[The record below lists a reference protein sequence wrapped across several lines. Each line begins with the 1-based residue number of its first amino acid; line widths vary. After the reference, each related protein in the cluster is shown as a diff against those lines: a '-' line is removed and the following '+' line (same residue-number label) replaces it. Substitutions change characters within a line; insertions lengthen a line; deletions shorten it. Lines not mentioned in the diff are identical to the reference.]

1 MTLSAN
7 AQKLEGATSIGYIWP
22 ADDMDETLSDDEDE
36 RELLD
41 PYEHPDNKRLL
52 QLGRDLDA
60 DVADTD
66 STCSTLSRAS
76 SSSASSMSLAS
87 STGIPVGVASAADF
101 SVEARL
107 TLERNISENHSVT
120 DTILELKTLMLSS
133 NVGISGPGGG
143 REAVVACLMG
153 LVEVDK
159 SPREIKDK
167 SEQVW
172 TQWGGI
178 LAGLNAPPVDSIL
191 EVQVCHTSDIHAQR
205 LTMCSP
211 ALLHTK
217 PSIRTLL
224 PLLP

>member
-1 MTLSAN
+1 MSCLSDALCFCSAD
-7 AQKLEGATSIGYIWP
+7 AQKLDGPTSIGYIWP

-52 QLGRDLDA
+52 QLGRDLDD
-60 DVADTD
+60 DVSDTE

-76 SSSASSMSLAS
+76 SSHASTVSLAS

-107 TLERNISENHSVT
+107 TLERNVSENHSVS

-143 REAVVACLMG
+143 REAVVAFLMS
-153 LVEVDK
+153 LIDATKAAKEVK
-159 SPREIKDK
+159 VK

-172 TQWGGI
+172 SKWGGI

-191 EVQVCHTSDIHAQR
+191 EVQVRR
-205 LTMCSP
+205 LTSFVWV
-211 ALLHTK
+211 K
-217 PSIRTLL
+217 PTNDI
-224 PLLP
+224 

>member
-1 MTLSAN
+1 VSCLSDALCFCSAD
-7 AQKLEGATSIGYIWP
+7 AQKLDGPTSIGYIWP

-52 QLGRDLDA
+52 QLGRDLDD
-60 DVADTD
+60 DVSDTE

-76 SSSASSMSLAS
+76 SSHASTVSLAS

-107 TLERNISENHSVT
+107 TLERNVSENHS
-120 DTILELKTLMLSS
+120 ELKTLMLSS

-143 REAVVACLMG
+143 REAVVAFLMSLIDATKG
-153 LVEVDK
+153 AKEVK
-159 SPREIKDK
+159 VK

-172 TQWGGI
+172 SKWGGI

-191 EVQVCHTSDIHAQR
+191 EVQVRR
-205 LTMCSP
+205 LTFFVWV
-211 ALLHTK
+211 K
-217 PSIRTLL
+217 PTNDI
-224 PLLP
+224 

>member
-1 MTLSAN
+1 
-7 AQKLEGATSIGYIWP
+7 
-22 ADDMDETLSDDEDE
+22 MDETLSDDEDE

-52 QLGRDLDA
+52 QLGRDLDD
-60 DVADTD
+60 DVSDSE

-76 SSSASSMSLAS
+76 SSEASSMSLAS

-101 SVEARL
+101 SVEAKL
-107 TLERNISENHSVT
+107 TLERNINENHSVS

-153 LVEVDK
+153 YIDVTKGAKEVK
-159 SPREIKDK
+159 TK

-172 TQWGGI
+172 TKWGGI

-191 EVQVCHTSDIHAQR
+191 EVQVSHVSSFTGSETEA
-205 LTMCSP
+205 
-211 ALLHTK
+211 
-217 PSIRTLL
+217 
-224 PLLP
+224 

>member
-1 MTLSAN
+1 
-7 AQKLEGATSIGYIWP
+7 
-22 ADDMDETLSDDEDE
+22 MDETLSDDEDE

-60 DVADTD
+60 DVSDTE

-76 SSSASSMSLAS
+76 SSEASSMSLAS

-101 SVEARL
+101 QVEARL
-107 TLERNISENHSVT
+107 TLERNINENHSVS

-153 LVEVDK
+153 YVDVAKGAKEVK
-159 SPREIKDK
+159 LK
-167 SEQVW
+167 SEEVW
-172 TQWGGI
+172 TKWGGI
-178 LAGLNAPPVDSIL
+178 LAGLNATGRSL
-191 EVQVCHTSDIHAQR
+191 NERR
-205 LTMCSP
+205 LTFGTLSAILCAQP
-211 ALLHTK
+211 I
-217 PSIRTLL
+217 IRTLL
-224 PLLP
+224 PLFPQRALYGRRGRVVPRDRLVPIRSSPRTWRRCRSGR